1 MDERVDDELIRLL
14 RERDG
19 LRTVVD
25 TRRNVSL
32 LVVNIGWGYD
42 LSEPYAHVSTNVSPT
57 VEGEDYD
64 LFHTF
69 EVTRVRDEASGSE
82 LYDGASDSAAA
93 GYWLASLGLEL
104 IFAEDEHSKTWAA
117 LRFVDQ
123 SSILHPMY
131 GGGESAA
138 AATLSAAK
146 RWQVEQI
153 GRP

>member
-64 LFHTF
+64 LFHT
-69 EVTRVRDEASGSE
+69 VWNKS
-82 LYDGASDSAAA
+82 
-93 GYWLASLGLEL
+93 
-104 IFAEDEHSKTWAA
+104 
-117 LRFVDQ
+117 
-123 SSILHPMY
+123 
-131 GGGESAA
+131 
-138 AATLSAAK
+138 
-146 RWQVEQI
+146 
-153 GRP
+153 